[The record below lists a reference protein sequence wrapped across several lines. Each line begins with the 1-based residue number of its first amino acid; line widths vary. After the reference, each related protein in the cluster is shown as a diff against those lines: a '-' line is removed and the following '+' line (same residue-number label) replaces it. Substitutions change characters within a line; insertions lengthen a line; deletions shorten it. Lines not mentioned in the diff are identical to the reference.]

1 MLGAVLQPLWNL
13 CDRWLWGRHAER
25 GQPLSSLLRLLR
37 YPYAILRD
45 LARGEINLWAMG
57 LVFTTLLS
65 LVPLLAFSFAVL
77 KLFDAHRDLEPIV
90 YEFFRPLGRDA
101 TEITARV
108 MEFADSVSGGVVG
121 SVGFALL
128 VWTLVETIRKVED
141 GFNFLWKVE
150 RARGLTRRF
159 AEYLA
164 LLIVG
169 PLLLV
174 AFLGLAHSAL
184 ESQAAQQAA
193 NLPILQRL
201 GALLQQLSPY
211 LFVTAMFSALY
222 KFVPNTQV
230 RLTSALVG
238 GLVAGVLWAASG
250 KLFTAI
256 VIYTARLTIVYA
268 GFAVIIAALLWTY
281 FGWLILLVGA
291 RLAFYWQNPGYLRL
305 GLAEPRLSAEEL
317 EAAALR
323 VMYLVGRAHVRAA
336 PRWHVDALARELRVP
351 GIAVAELVRALEVVG
366 LLARTDDD
374 SLIPGRDLAEVPLV
388 EVLDVARRQRSGHS
402 EPRSGDTQPVERLL
416 GRIDSAWRSACAGR
430 SVRDLIDEGLTE
442 TDAAVA
448 STAATA
454 TAGAAR

>member
-1 MLGAVLQPLWNL
+1 MLGPVLQPLWNL
-13 CDRWLWGRHAER
+13 CDRWLWGRYAER
-25 GQPLSSLLRLLR
+25 GQPFAPLLRLLR

-108 MEFADSVSGGVVG
+108 MEFADSVAGGVVG

-150 RARGLTRRF
+150 RARGITRRF

-174 AFLGLAHSAL
+174 TFLGLAHSAL
-184 ESQAAQQAA
+184 ESRAALEAVH
-193 NLPILQRL
+193 LPILQRL

-211 LFVTAMFSALY
+211 LVVTAIFSALY
-222 KFVPNTQV
+222 RFIPNTQV
-230 RLTSALVG
+230 RIPSALFG
-238 GLVAGVLWAASG
+238 GVVAGVLWAASG
-250 KLFTAI
+250 KLFTAL

-281 FGWLILLVGA
+281 FGWLILLIGA

-305 GLAEPRLSAEEL
+305 GLVEPRLSAEEL

-323 VMYLVGRAHVRAA
+323 MMYLIGRAHVRAA
-336 PRWHVDALARELRVP
+336 PRWRVDALARELRLP
-351 GIAVAELVRALEVVG
+351 GIAIAELVRALEAVD

-374 SLIPGRDLAEVPLV
+374 SLIPGRDLARVPLV
-388 EVLDVARRQRSGHS
+388 EVLEVARRQRSGHA
-402 EPRSGDTQPVERLL
+402 EPQIGDTQPVERLL
-416 GRIDSAWRSACAGR
+416 KRIDSAWRNACAGR
-430 SVRDLIDEGLTE
+430 SVRDLVDEGLTP
-442 TDAAVA
+442 TDAADA
-448 STAATA
+448 PADATA
-454 TAGAAR
+454 TPGAAR